1 MAARKFDELRTQLL
15 QHPGTAERI
24 AALRQEI
31 LAEIGLYDLR
41 TALEV
46 SQSDLAAHL
55 DVTQSAVSRFE
66 HGGDPRISTLRNYV
80 AALGGRLELRARFD
94 DQEVLL
100 AVGEEPGVYDA
111 SVSGDAV
118 EDDETP
124 ETT

>member
-1 MAARKFDELRTQLL
+1 MAAKKFDELRIQVMRR
-15 QHPGTAERI
+15 PGAAERI

-31 LAEIGLYDLR
+31 LADVGLCDLR

-80 AALGGRLELRARFD
+80 QALGGRLELRARFD

-100 AVGEEPGVYDA
+100 AVGEEPETYDP
-111 SVSGDAV
+111 STT
-118 EDDETP
+118 EDNAT
-124 ETT
+124 